1 VTHLPILPLLIPLFT
16 GALLA
21 MLPRQALTLGRSVS
35 LAAVLAQI
43 PLAAWLVIRTQ
54 AGPLVYAL
62 GNWPAPFGIVL
73 VADRL
78 AAILLF
84 TTAVLAAA
92 ALVYAL
98 RGDDTQGRGFHS
110 LFQFQM
116 LGVNGAF
123 LTGDLFNLFVFFEIL
138 LIASYALLLHGRTSE
153 RVRAGLHYVLIN
165 IAGSSFF
172 LISLGALY
180 AIAGT
185 LNMADLS
192 RRMAAL
198 PATDAPLVAAAGS
211 LLTVVFCLK
220 AAAFPLYFWLPRA
233 YSSAAAPVAAVF
245 AVLTKVG
252 LYAILR
258 VNVLIFGPEAGALSG
273 LVFDWLWIAALLTIA
288 AGAIGVLAADSLS
301 RLIAYLVVVS
311 AGTIAAGI
319 ALGNREALAAT
330 LYYLV
335 HSTWIAGALFLL
347 SGEISRLRGGDTADR
362 LVAGPRLP
370 RPMLL
375 GGLFLAA
382 AVSAAGLPPLSGF
395 FAKLFLLSAAPSGWA
410 TLGLYGAVLGG
421 SLPVIVALGRAG
433 SALWWRHD
441 AAQAPAAGCDAVRL
455 AAAAALLIAGVLLVV
470 FAEPLWTSLEA
481 AAAEVMDTQGY
492 IRAVLPAVSGG
503 ST

>member
-1 VTHLPILPLLIPLFT
+1 MTHLPILPLLIPLFT

-172 LISLGALY
+172 LISLGRC
-180 AIAGT
+180 T
-185 LNMADLS
+185 P
-192 RRMAAL
+192 L
-198 PATDAPLVAAAGS
+198 PA
-211 LLTVVFCLK
+211 
-220 AAAFPLYFWLPRA
+220 R
-233 YSSAAAPVAAVF
+233 
-245 AVLTKVG
+245 
-252 LYAILR
+252 
-258 VNVLIFGPEAGALSG
+258 
-273 LVFDWLWIAALLTIA
+273 
-288 AGAIGVLAADSLS
+288 
-301 RLIAYLVVVS
+301 
-311 AGTIAAGI
+311 
-319 ALGNREALAAT
+319 
-330 LYYLV
+330 
-335 HSTWIAGALFLL
+335 STWRICPGAWRRFPQRTPRW
-347 SGEISRLRGGDTADR
+347 SPPPDR
-362 LVAGPRLP
+362 
-370 RPMLL
+370 
-375 GGLFLAA
+375 F
-382 AVSAAGLPPLSGF
+382 
-395 FAKLFLLSAAPSGWA
+395 
-410 TLGLYGAVLGG
+410 
-421 SLPVIVALGRAG
+421 
-433 SALWWRHD
+433 
-441 AAQAPAAGCDAVRL
+441 
-455 AAAAALLIAGVLLVV
+455 
-470 FAEPLWTSLEA
+470 
-481 AAAEVMDTQGY
+481 
-492 IRAVLPAVSGG
+492 
-503 ST
+503 